1 MDEEK
6 SMLGIIIDAINN
18 VLHIPKTIKAYRA
31 LLNWN
36 TLQPHD
42 KKIKLS
48 RRNIAEFSDYS
59 EYVTDIHIL
68 MHDIIKAILQEKQG
82 TIVDEQENTNA
93 KAGVACVVLTKKGIR
108 CVYEVSMDNPIWAY
122 EELMAQYIFHK
133 AAYDDRGCRLK
144 SLVKLSEDGKRL
156 EMI

>member
-1 MDEEK
+1 
-6 SMLGIIIDAINN
+6 MLSIIIDAINH

-48 RRNIAEFSDYS
+48 RRNIAEFSDCS

-82 TIVDEQENTNA
+82 TVVSDPENICIRTVT
-93 KAGVACVVLTKKGIR
+93 VATVLTKKGVR
-108 CVYEVSMDNPIWAY
+108 HVYEIDTDSPTDAY
-122 EELMAQYIFHK
+122 EELLTQYVFHK
-133 AAYDDRGCRLK
+133 AAYDERGCRLK